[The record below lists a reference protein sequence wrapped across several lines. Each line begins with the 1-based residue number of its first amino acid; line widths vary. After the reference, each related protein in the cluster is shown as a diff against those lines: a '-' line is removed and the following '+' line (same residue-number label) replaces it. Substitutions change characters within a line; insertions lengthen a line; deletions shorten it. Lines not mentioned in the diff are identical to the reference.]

1 MIVREGPAVGVLSSE
16 TSGMFICL
24 DYEQTLDALE
34 ELETVPVVVDSLVTN
49 PGRLYRPGHLR
60 SSDTGILRYRE
71 PDRASDRPIDEAAWH
86 ARIKDWKRRD
96 KCCFRLEPGDRGLL
110 LSRNRFRSARWD
122 ADSLVIDMEAF
133 RHRISPLYRRDG
145 QPAKQLENMLKKFRE
160 VQMKRAES
168 QDQQGAASTTLG
180 DFLERWEKRV
190 FATPQHRES
199 TEALVELYRDRNLL
213 PGGRDVDLSCSCPK
227 SRECWAGAPDP
238 EDPAN
243 SGIALPWLGRSYF
256 DARVV
261 LLGMNFNNFGGLAAH
276 YYVCE
281 DHIRSMEEGKRGKN
295 GEAFSRGAMQYLR
308 VVLAN
313 MDREEIPA
321 DLDSVSN
328 EELAALWERCAYA
341 QTIKCA
347 PGTERS
353 NPTDAMIANCP
364 EFLLKEE
371 LEVLKPSAILLF
383 GRSDLRDVVRPWSV
397 AEDGY
402 GLEEGPHLER
412 NRAVIGG
419 RDVTLFSLNHP
430 SSQNSHYVSDSLG
443 QLAESLRRWP
453 IR

>member
-1 MIVREGPAVGVLSSE
+1 MLPSE

-24 DYEQTLDALE
+24 DYEQTIDALE
-34 ELETVPVVVDSLVTN
+34 GLESVAVVVDSFVTN
-49 PGRLYRPGHLR
+49 PNRLYRPR
-60 SSDTGILRYRE
+60 SLQSSGTGILKYRE
-71 PDRASDRPIDEAAWH
+71 PDRASDRPVDEAAWL
-86 ARIKDWKRRD
+86 AENKDRKRRD
-96 KCCFRLEPGDRGLL
+96 RCCFRLEPGCGGLL
-110 LSRNRFRSARWD
+110 LSRNRFRSARWN
-122 ADSLVIDMEAF
+122 ADSLVIDAGAL
-133 RHRISPLYRRDG
+133 RHRISPLFRPDRG
-145 QPAKQLENMLKKFRE
+145 QPSKQLANMPKQFRE
-160 VQMKRAES
+160 VQVEGAKS
-168 QDQQGAASTTLG
+168 QGQQSAASTTLG

-227 SRECWAGAPDP
+227 SRECWASAPDP
-238 EDPAN
+238 EDPVN
-243 SGIALPWLGRSYF
+243 SGIALPWIGRSYF
-256 DARVV
+256 DTRVA

-281 DHIRSMEEGKRGKN
+281 DHIRSMEEGRRGKN

-313 MDREEIPA
+313 MDREAIPT
-321 DLDSVSN
+321 DQDSVSN
-328 EELAALWERCAYA
+328 EALAAIWERCAYV

-353 NPTDAMIANCP
+353 NPTEAMIANCP

-371 LEVLKPSAILLF
+371 LEILNPSVILLF

-397 AEDGY
+397 PEDGY
-402 GLEEGPHLER
+402 GMEEGPHLER

-430 SSQNSHYVSDSLG
+430 SSQNSRYVSDSLE

-453 IR
+453 ID